1 MRKDV
6 GPAPGGSRVLRAAL
20 VDLLLAGQHLR
31 VNTALEVRVPVTWGF
46 ARRRNT
52 DWHLI
57 HVLSGSGW
65 YDLDGQKVRLEQGR
79 LILVSPG
86 LEHGAW
92 PEVCDP
98 PTIQPLRFSVEPDR
112 GCRGA
117 PWSGAPCACHVRV
130 TGTAHD
136 RIARRLG
143 EVVHRQA
150 LPRTDS
156 GIILD
161 QADLVAAMEPLGEP
175 GSVAVDARGDAI
187 ERLCREIRTRPGQRW
202 DVETMAKRLGW
213 SPKHAIRAFR
223 QRVAET
229 PHAFV
234 IRARI
239 ERACY
244 LLEASAL
251 AIAAI
256 AEDLGYPDASSFGK
270 QFRRLHQAS
279 PGEWRRR
286 HRR

>member
-1 MRKDV
+1 MPMEVGAQHGGGRRRK
-6 GPAPGGSRVLRAAL
+6 AAIL
-20 VDLLLAGQHLR
+20 DLLLSGHHLR
-31 VNTALEVRVPVTWGF
+31 VNTALEVRVPATWGF
-46 ARRRNT
+46 QRRCNA

-57 HVLSGSGW
+57 HVLAGSGW
-65 YDLDGQKVRLEQGR
+65 YDLGGQKVRLEQGR

-86 LEHGAW
+86 LQHGAW
-92 PEVCDP
+92 PEVGDL
-98 PTIQPLRFSVEPDR
+98 PTIQPLRFSVEADR
-112 GCRGA
+112 GCRSA
-117 PWSGAPCACHVRV
+117 PWSGPPCAWHARV
-130 TGTAHD
+130 TGPSHA

-150 LPRTDS
+150 LPRTDA
-156 GIILD
+156 GILLD
-161 QADLVAAMEPLGEP
+161 QADLVAAMEVLGDP

-202 DVETMAKRLGW
+202 DVETMATRLGW

-223 QRVAET
+223 QRMKET

-234 IRARI
+234 IRTRI

-244 LLEASAL
+244 LLEASDL
-251 AIAAI
+251 AIADI

-270 QFRRLHQAS
+270 QFRRLRQAS